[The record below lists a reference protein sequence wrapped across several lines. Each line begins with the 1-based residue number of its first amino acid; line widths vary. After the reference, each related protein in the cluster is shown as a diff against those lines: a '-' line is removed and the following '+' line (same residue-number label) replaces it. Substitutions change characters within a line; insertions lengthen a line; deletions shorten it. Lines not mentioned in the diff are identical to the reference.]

1 VVRAQVSW
9 QPDEFRDSGD
19 GIEAEPLRIREGG
32 SSRWGFVVLK
42 LKLKRRYKARLF
54 SQRNKHEGVKGHV
67 N

>member
-1 VVRAQVSW
+1 VVRAQVSR

-42 LKLKRRYKARLF
+42 LKRRYKARLF

-67 N
+67 S